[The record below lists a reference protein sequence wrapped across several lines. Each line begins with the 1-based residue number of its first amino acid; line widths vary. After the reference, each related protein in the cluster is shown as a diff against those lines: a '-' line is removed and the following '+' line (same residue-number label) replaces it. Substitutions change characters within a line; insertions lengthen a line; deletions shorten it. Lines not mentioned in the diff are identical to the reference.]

1 MVYEG
6 KYLTTIGDIFNEAKN
21 IAKYTPHKAKDFL
34 DKYAQRIVDV
44 EGISYDD
51 ALKHAKHNLG
61 YYAGYFDRYTIDL
74 IYKVYC
80 TEHPIF
86 GKKPYGV
93 SAEDAYK
100 AGLEAGYKY
109 K

>member
-6 KYLTTIGDIFNEAKN
+6 KNLETIGAIFDEALN
-21 IAKYTPHKAKDFL
+21 IAKYTPSNARDFL
-34 DKYAQRIVDV
+34 DKYARYIESVA
-44 EGISYDD
+44 GITYGE
-51 ALKHAKHNLG
+51 ALDRAKSNLG
-61 YYAGYFDRYTIDL
+61 YFAGYYDKYTCDL
-74 IYKVYC
+74 IYEVYC

-93 SAEDAYK
+93 SAEDAFL

>member
-6 KYLTTIGDIFNEAKN
+6 KYLTTIGDIFDEALN
-21 IAKYTPHKAKDFL
+21 IAKYTPSKAKDFL
-34 DKYAQRIVDV
+34 DKYVRHIVDV
-44 EGISYDD
+44 TGISYRE
-51 ALKHAKHNLG
+51 ALDRAKSNLG
-61 YYAGYFDRYTIDL
+61 YYAGYYDAKTCDL

-86 GKKPYGV
+86 GKKPYGI
-93 SAEDAYK
+93 SSKDAFK

>member
-6 KYLTTIGDIFNEAKN
+6 KYLTTIGDIFNEAKD
-21 IAKYTPHKAKDFL
+21 IAKYPYKAKDFL
-34 DKYAQRIVDV
+34 DKYARYIADV
-44 EGISYDD
+44 ECISYDE
-51 ALKHAKHNLG
+51 ALNRAKNNLG
-61 YYAGYFDRYTIDL
+61 YFAGYYDAEICDL
-74 IYKVYC
+74 IYEVYC

-86 GKKPYGV
+86 GKKPYDI
-93 SAEDAYK
+93 SPEDAFN